1 MPESYLVIG
10 GGGLLGGHI
19 LDKLLERGETSVAA
33 FDLNQVETDKR
44 VRFFTGNVCDR
55 TAVEKVVKEVRHIL
69 LLHVC
74 VYN

>member
-69 LLHVC
+69 LPHVC
-74 VYN
+74 AYN

>member
-33 FDLNQVETDKR
+33 FDLNTAETDKR

-55 TAVEKVVKEVRHIL
+55 AAVEKVVKDVRHIL
-69 LLHVC
+69 LLRI
-74 VYN
+74 YP